1 MLKNFDGVTI
11 GTKLK
16 LRDDLNDEWH
26 YNNVMCTPDMIRHRG
41 EIVVATEYYCGSN
54 PYYANCI
61 HVGTSEDV
69 DTTFCHPDGTW
80 KWVWSPSMFECIVD
94 NEVQPVSLID
104 LLSEG
109 GTGNADTSD

>member
-16 LRDDLNDEWH
+16 LRDDLNDERR
-26 YNNVMCTPDMIRHRG
+26 YNNIPCMLDMAKHRG
-41 EIVVATEYYCGSN
+41 EIVVVTEFCNLSE
-54 PYYANCI
+54 PFYADCI
-61 HVGTSEDV
+61 HVGTSEDA
-69 DTTFCHPDGTW
+69 DTTFCHPDGW
-80 KWVWSPSMFECIVD
+80 KWAWSPSMFECIVD

>member
-1 MLKNFDGVTI
+1 MLDNFDRVTI

-16 LRDDLNDEWH
+16 LRDDLNYDGD
-26 YNNVMCTPDMIRHRG
+26 YNNVICTPDMVKHRG
-41 EIVVATEYYCGSN
+41 EIVVVTEFCDLSS

-61 HVGTSEDV
+61 HVGTSEDA
-69 DTTFCHPDGTW
+69 DTTFCHSNGW

-109 GTGNADTSD
+109 GASNADTSD